1 MQDRNSRGVVSIATA
16 IMRSWVRLPHLRSR
30 RILTASLHESGR
42 WDTSDR
48 SGEQE
53 LLKGGKPVSDMV
65 GIVRSAVFN
74 EASEELLVF
83 SYHLFYLVFIH
94 HS

>member
-1 MQDRNSRGVVSIATA
+1 
-16 IMRSWVRLPHLRSR
+16 
-30 RILTASLHESGR
+30 
-42 WDTSDR
+42 
-48 SGEQE
+48 
-53 LLKGGKPVSDMV
+53 MV

-94 HS
+94 HIVAPFCVKEKKIEWAGFLPESIQLTVKLVEPKAV